1 MGYPRPPA
9 LAVPGTDPYTV
20 PMSSEKARLDHLL
33 VQRGLA
39 PTGAR
44 AQAFILAGEVYVD
57 GQPATKAGQRY
68 GGDVAIELRP
78 KNPAWASRGGGKL
91 SGALDAIGLDVSGM
105 TALDIGASTG
115 GFTDVLLQRGARR
128 VYAID
133 VGKGL
138 LDWRLR
144 HDARVVVMEGC
155 NARYLT
161 PADLP
166 EPADLATFDAS
177 FISLTLLIPPI
188 AALLTQSGIMVP
200 MVKPQF
206 EVGREEIPRGGVV
219 RDPALHEAALRR
231 VTAALYNAGF
241 RVIDAAPSP
250 ILGPKGNRE
259 FFLHARR
266 SDDMPDPAAAEPLI
280 RKAVHGSA

>member
-1 MGYPRPPA
+1 MPA
-9 LAVPGTDPYTV
+9 
-20 PMSSEKARLDHLL
+20 EKLRLDHLL
-33 VQRGLA
+33 VARGLA

-44 AQAFILAGEVYVD
+44 AQSFILAGEVYVE
-57 GQPATKAGQRY
+57 GEPATKAGQRY
-68 GGDVAIELRP
+68 PADAAIELRP
-78 KNPAWASRGGGKL
+78 RGTPWASRGGGKL
-91 SGALDAIGLDVSGM
+91 AGALDAIGLSVEGL
-105 TALDIGASTG
+105 TALDVGASTG

-133 VGKGL
+133 VGRGL

-144 HDARVVVMEGC
+144 QDARVVVMEGV
-155 NARYLT
+155 NGRYLT

-166 EPADLATFDAS
+166 EPAHLATIDTS
-177 FISLTLLIPPI
+177 FISLTLIIPAVAP
-188 AALLTQSGIMVP
+188 LLSPEGILLP

-219 RDPALHEAALRR
+219 REPRLHEAALRR
-231 VTAALYNAGF
+231 VVSALYNVGF

-266 SDDMPDPAAAEPLI
+266 SDEMADPAAAEPLI
-280 RKAVHGSA
+280 RKAVHGTV